1 MTRREILKK
10 YGFRYMSSVNLDEK
24 ITEEEAAEFESLI
37 KELKDHRRNEDK
49 MVVWPEWKERL
60 YRRFVGVRR

>member
-24 ITEEEAAEFESLI
+24 ITEEEAVKFESLV
-37 KELKDHRRNEDK
+37 KALKDHRGNADK
-49 MVVWPEWKERL
+49 VVVWPEWKERL

>member
-24 ITEEEAAEFESLI
+24 ITEEEVVKFENLI
-37 KELKDHRRNEDK
+37 KALKDHRRNEDK

>member
-24 ITEEEAAEFESLI
+24 ITEEEAAKFESLI
-37 KELKDHRRNEDK
+37 KALKIIEEMKIN
-49 MVVWPEWKERL
+49 W
-60 YRRFVGVRR
+60 

>member
-24 ITEEEAAEFESLI
+24 ITEEEAAKFESLI
-37 KELKDHRRNEDK
+37 KALKDHRGNEDK

-60 YRRFVGVRR
+60 YRRFVGAKR